1 MFLFRC
7 LGWNSF
13 SKSSLPFPQP
23 LTTKLPHTW
32 GTPGLFKYLS
42 TGSFNETNSE
52 IFKQLTTCSQW
63 PLSLASK
70 IPTWGQKSTLFCF
83 LYLIRFFGVNCC
95 GTMRT
100 SAGYMITRANRGGTD
115 WMIFGFTVCF
125 VGILISIFGGW
136 NVTFLFWKTPPWLQF
151 SVGWAGLEMRQDDWP
166 RSDFPPEN

>member
-7 LGWNSF
+7 LGWSSF

-32 GTPGLFKYLS
+32 GTPGFSNTFLQLALTKLILRFLNSWQPGHSDLS
-42 TGSFNETNSE
+42 PLPARFPPGDERASYFASFIS
-52 IFKQLTTCSQW
+52 FV
-63 PLSLASK
+63 
-70 IPTWGQKSTLFCF
+70 
-83 LYLIRFFGVNCC
+83 FFGVNCC